1 MYKAC
6 DMYGDGLDHDDFR
19 TAACYEKWSVTG
31 LSITEFLRNVDTDGD
46 GRVLF
51 REMVEHLIPWI
62 DGTTT
67 LRPYLANHQ
76 IQEILINYIACNLKE

>member
-1 MYKAC
+1 MIDRLYYSFILEFYADVYKAC

-51 REMVEHLIPWI
+51 REMVEHLIP
-62 DGTTT
+62 
-67 LRPYLANHQ
+67 
-76 IQEILINYIACNLKE
+76 

>member
-1 MYKAC
+1 
-6 DMYGDGLDHDDFR
+6 MYGDGLDHDDFR

-51 REMVEHLIPWI
+51 REMVEHLIP
-62 DGTTT
+62 
-67 LRPYLANHQ
+67 
-76 IQEILINYIACNLKE
+76 